1 MSRILER
8 LKSEGCR
15 SSKSIILAFAE
26 SEPNSTHCLWTQG
39 SVEAIARMA
48 EEDDGEGKAWAKQN
62 TVRAEG
68 GGQRWAGAPG
78 RCSRKGHGGRLA
90 RYACAWPHSP
100 ALSESCSSPSVNFWQ
115 PYLARAL

>member
-48 EEDDGEGKAWAKQN
+48 EEDDGEGKAWTKQN

-68 GGQRWAGAPG
+68 GGQRWAGAPVQPKRAWWASG
-78 RCSRKGHGGRLA
+78 ALRLCVA
-90 RYACAWPHSP
+90 A
-100 ALSESCSSPSVNFWQ
+100 Q
-115 PYLARAL
+115 PGAV